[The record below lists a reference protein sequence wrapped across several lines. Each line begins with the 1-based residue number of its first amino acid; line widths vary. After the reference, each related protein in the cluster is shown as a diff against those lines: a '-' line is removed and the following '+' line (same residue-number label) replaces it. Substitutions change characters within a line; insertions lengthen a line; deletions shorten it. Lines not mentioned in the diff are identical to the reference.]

1 MNTIR
6 LLIFG
11 SICALMIT
19 GCSMSG
25 TNAKNNAQERPAAT
39 ERATDKAG
47 VGDDIENAAGKAKD
61 KAGDAVNNVGDAA
74 GDIVDGAGNIVEDA
88 GKTVNDAADSVS
100 GR

>member
-6 LLIFG
+6 LLILG

-25 TNAKNNAQERPAAT
+25 TNAKNSATERPAAAERST
-39 ERATDKAG
+39 EKPG
-47 VGDDIENAAGKAKD
+47 IGDDIENAAGKAKD
-61 KAGDAVNNVGDAA
+61 KAGDAVNNAGEAA

-88 GKTVNDAADSVS
+88 GKAVNDAADSVS